1 MEKWWQRT
9 FPEGQKMLPVRS
21 PDGAIHHLAY
31 GEIGAGKPIIFLH
44 GIGSWSYSWR
54 RLIPILA
61 KNYRVIAFDFTGHG
75 FSDKPEQWEITQLQ
89 QELAQVIEALCD
101 QPATI
106 IAQSLG
112 GLVSLAAAIDYP
124 QHFAGLVLINAAIFP
139 QELPS
144 AGMRWLAGVPLG
156 LVKGI
161 DHSRLVKP
169 LAPVVREV
177 VRYARRDVVTTPEM
191 VTYEDVYA
199 LTYPFIENMGAIAH
213 FTQTLQQA
221 AREIQYLEQQQPNL
235 ISYVHDNLP
244 NIQCPALILWGDSDR
259 WFPLHHGEKLQQS
272 LPNSRLEILE
282 NCGHDATACAS
293 EQIQAKVL
301 QFLQEEAILQ
311 A

>member
-1 MEKWWQRT
+1 MENWWQMT

-21 PDGAIHHLAY
+21 PQGAKHYLAY
-31 GEIGAGKPIIFLH
+31 GEIGSGKPIIFLH

-61 KNYRVIAFDFTGHG
+61 ENYRVIAFDFTGHG
-75 FSDKPEQWEITQLQ
+75 FSDKPEAWEITQLQ
-89 QELAQVIEALCD
+89 QELSQVIETLCNE
-101 QPATI
+101 PATV

-124 QHFAGLVLINAAIFP
+124 QYFERLVLINAAVFP

-144 AGMRWLAGVPLG
+144 AGMRWLAGIPLD

-177 VRYARRDVVTTPEM
+177 VRFARRDVVTTWDM

-199 LTYPFIENMGAIAH
+199 LTYPFVEKIGAIAH

-221 AREIQYLEQQQPNL
+221 AREINDLDNQQPNL
-235 ISYVHDNLP
+235 ISYVHDNLH
-244 NIQCPALILWGDSDR
+244 NILCPALILWGDSDR
-259 WFPLHHGEKLQQS
+259 WFPPHHGEKLHQL
-272 LPNSRLEILE
+272 LPNSRLEFLE
-282 NCGHDATACAS
+282 NCGHDAIACAS

-301 QFLQEEAILQ
+301 SFLQEEAILQ